1 MIAIRHAKARGYA
14 HHGWLTSWHTF
25 SFANYYDPEFM
36 GISAL
41 RVINEDHVAPGAG
54 FPTHGHRNME
64 IISYV
69 VQGALEH
76 KDSMGNGSVI
86 RPGEIQRM
94 SAGTGVTH
102 SEFNASKTEAL
113 QFLQIWIQ
121 PDKIGVEPGYEQKR
135 IEDIDSNRQDL
146 VMVASPDGRRN
157 SVQIHQD
164 ALLYAAVLTENQ
176 RAQYELNPQRSGYV
190 HVVKGQLDLN
200 GKQLNSGDGAF
211 LIQETRLDFV
221 SGNGTELLLFDLP

>member
-1 MIAIRHAKARGYA
+1 MIAIRQAKARGYA
-14 HHGWLTSWHTF
+14 HHGWLTSWHSF

-54 FPTHGHRNME
+54 FPTHGHRDME

-102 SEFNASKTEAL
+102 SEYNASKTEPL
-113 QFLQIWIQ
+113 RFLQIWIQ
-121 PDKIGVEPGYEQKR
+121 PDQRGVAPGYEQKR
-135 IEDIDSNRQDL
+135 IDDIDTDSQVL
-146 VMVASPDGRRN
+146 KLIASPDARRD
-157 SVQIHQD
+157 SLRIHQN
-164 ALLYAAVLTENQ
+164 ALVYAAMLSESDKVHYDMQHPN
-176 RAQYELNPQRSGYV
+176 GYV
-190 HVVKGQLDLN
+190 HVVKGGLDLN
-200 GKQLNSGDGAF
+200 GMQLNPGDGAF
-211 LIQETRLDFV
+211 LFNESGLDFT
-221 SGNGTELLLFDLP
+221 GREEAEFLLFDLP